1 MNEYVADTV
10 ALILRLEKRTMGQ
23 QARQA
28 FVDIER
34 GAGRLYIPS
43 MVFAEIL
50 YLAERKRIVATLADV
65 DGYLRHYPTCV
76 EAPLTFAI
84 VATAQ
89 QIDDIPELHDRLIA
103 ATAVYLHR
111 PLLTNDSV
119 IRTTTAVQTL
129 W

>member
-50 YLAERKRIVATLADV
+50 YLAERKALWRPWPMWMAIYATIQHV
-65 DGYLRHYPTCV
+65 LRRH
-76 EAPLTFAI
+76 L
-84 VATAQ
+84 
-89 QIDDIPELHDRLIA
+89 
-103 ATAVYLHR
+103 
-111 PLLTNDSV
+111 PLL
-119 IRTTTAVQTL
+119 L
-129 W
+129 WPRRNRSTIFPNYMTG